1 MAPRRPGRPGRRGGG
16 GGGSSRR
23 AVAAA
28 DPAAEDEAFDPSDF
42 ADQPAAADETDQAQA
57 AEARLLEAFPG
68 ASEVAG

>member
-1 MAPRRPGRPGRRGGG
+1 MVAAVAGRPAGRRPRR
-16 GGGSSRR
+16 
-23 AVAAA
+23 
-28 DPAAEDEAFDPSDF
+28 EDEAFDPSDF